1 MDVFNRGEVSM
12 SKGTMG
18 ALYALCAASVC
29 ALSAPALAQDDAAQ
43 ETGAVAVSADTDG
56 VGSSSVGSSS
66 GRGAVGPLRINV
78 GLHLGLGGDLK
89 LEADEGG
96 GESEDDLLVT
106 PGLQAGADYV
116 VMDYFSIGG
125 ELRLSWFNTDGGDD
139 ADIGRSMFFDLDVK
153 PKGRYAF
160 SKIPLEVYGTLP
172 LGLSVAAMNDDT
184 GLDGGAGFNLGF
196 GPGAT
201 YFFTDRIGINTE
213 MLGVFHWWG
222 VEAENGLGEASAR
235 TGQFYWFFN
244 GVFAI

>member
-1 MDVFNRGEVSM
+1 M

-18 ALYALCAASVC
+18 ALSALFAASVC
-29 ALSAPALAQDDAAQ
+29 ALSGTALAQDADQ
-43 ETGAVAVSADTDG
+43 ETGEVTVSAD
-56 VGSSSVGSSS
+56 SSGASSS
-66 GRGAVGPLRINV
+66 GLGRSSGAVGPLRINA
-78 GLHLGLGGDLK
+78 GLHLGLGGSLVTDP
-89 LEADEGG
+89 DGPGG
-96 GESEDDLLVT
+96 DFDDDMLVT

-139 ADIGRSMFFDLDVK
+139 ADVDRSMFFDLDVK

-160 SKIPLEVYGTLP
+160 NNIPLEVYGTLP
-172 LGLSVAAMNDDT
+172 MGLSVAALNDDT
-184 GLDGGAGFNLGF
+184 GADGGAGFNLGF

-213 MLGVFHWWG
+213 MLGVFHWFG
-222 VEAENGLGEASAR
+222 SSVDSQFGSAEASNR
-235 TGQFYWFFN
+235 TGQFYWFIN